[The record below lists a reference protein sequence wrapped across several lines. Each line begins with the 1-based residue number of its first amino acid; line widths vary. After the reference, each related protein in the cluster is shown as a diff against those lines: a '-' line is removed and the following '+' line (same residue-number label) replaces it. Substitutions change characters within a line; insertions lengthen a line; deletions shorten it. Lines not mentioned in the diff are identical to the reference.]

1 MESGH
6 ISVPF
11 KTISF
16 TVLAEVKMILLL
28 LLLMSTVAVADGV
41 EVIDY
46 LGRAVQ
52 DVFSN
57 STTQRGK
64 ESLIDRKDGHFSIL
78 QNIVYAVVNIC
89 GFHISRCSA
98 KVFKQFIYKKV

>member
-6 ISVPF
+6 ISVLF

-16 TVLAEVKMILLL
+16 TLLSEVKMILLL
-28 LLLMSTVAVADGV
+28 LLLMSTAAVADGV

-46 LGRAVQ
+46 LGRDVQ

-64 ESLIDRKDGHFSIL
+64 ETYSSS
-78 QNIVYAVVNIC
+78 NN
-89 GFHISRCSA
+89 
-98 KVFKQFIYKKV
+98 